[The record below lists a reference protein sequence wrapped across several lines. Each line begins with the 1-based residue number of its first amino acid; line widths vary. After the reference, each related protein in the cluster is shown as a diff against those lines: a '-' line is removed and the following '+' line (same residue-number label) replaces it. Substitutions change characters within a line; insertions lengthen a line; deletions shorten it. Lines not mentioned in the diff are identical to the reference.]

1 MITDYG
7 FTEQQLVS
15 IYEVLNNIKKTNDSL
30 VRISKIDGIE
40 YFVDNQ
46 GNFYTAYCE
55 SNFTGDGPTY
65 SLVYLCINPFGAIID
80 LNTIYDKQ
88 EDIVTKLSR
97 YKKIS
102 LI

>member
-7 FTEQQLVS
+7 FTEKQLAS
-15 IYEVLNNIKKTNDSL
+15 IYDVLNNIKKTNDSL
-30 VRISKIDGIE
+30 VRTSKIDGIE

-55 SNFTGDGPTY
+55 TNFLGNGPAH
-65 SLVYLCINPFGAIID
+65 SLVYLCVNPFGAIID
-80 LNTIYDKQ
+80 LNTIYAKQ